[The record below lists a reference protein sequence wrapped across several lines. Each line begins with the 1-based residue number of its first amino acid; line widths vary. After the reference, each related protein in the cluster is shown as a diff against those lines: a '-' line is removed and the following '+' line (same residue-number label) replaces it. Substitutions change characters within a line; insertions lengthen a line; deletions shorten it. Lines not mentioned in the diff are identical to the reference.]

1 METGSVL
8 SNGGAIPHS
17 RLPNPSVVCELL
29 DLCVQIPTAAV
40 AAKGNAAIAMGT
52 SLVPATDLWSLWTL
66 LLICS
71 ALGLRAEKTKVILIH
86 GEIQALSDRLLV
98 CCVCH
103 VLKSVSF
110 PLQLGA
116 ALSSPLV
123 TMLLSL
129 VSFSHQAL
137 K

>member
-1 METGSVL
+1 
-8 SNGGAIPHS
+8 
-17 RLPNPSVVCELL
+17 
-29 DLCVQIPTAAV
+29 
-40 AAKGNAAIAMGT
+40 
-52 SLVPATDLWSLWTL
+52 

-71 ALGLRAEKTKVILIH
+71 ALGLRAEKTKVILMH
-86 GEIQALSDRLLV
+86 GKIQALSHRLLV

-103 VLKSVSF
+103 VLKSVLF